1 MSYGFFVKEGKNLK
15 AFKLT
20 SRATFAVVNSY
31 ICLEFFSS
39 PAEIIIPFSNCQMVT
54 ILQSPVHVT
63 MRLIWLEFTHST
75 ILPSYIRALTSSQ
88 MR

>member
-39 PAEIIIPFSNCQMVT
+39 PAEIIISFSNCQMVT
-54 ILQSPVHVT
+54 I
-63 MRLIWLEFTHST
+63 T
-75 ILPSYIRALTSSQ
+75 IIGICHDEINLAGVCSFNNTSFIHKGPNIVL
-88 MR
+88 R